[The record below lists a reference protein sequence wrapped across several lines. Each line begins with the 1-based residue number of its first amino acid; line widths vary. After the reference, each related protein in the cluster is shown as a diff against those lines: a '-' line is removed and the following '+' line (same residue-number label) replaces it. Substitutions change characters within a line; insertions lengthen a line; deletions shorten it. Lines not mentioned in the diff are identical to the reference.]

1 MPGIPPGVVPGL
13 AAMVSACPTPA
24 LTRPGSELSLVLA
37 TGCGMFIGG
46 SWEDGSWEDGSWV
59 DGSWEDGSWVDG
71 SWVDGS
77 WVDGSCV
84 SIITSAELPADTGS
98 VPIGCIS

>member
-1 MPGIPPGVVPGL
+1 MSGIPPGVVPGL

-37 TGCGMFIGG
+37 TGGGMFIGG
-46 SWEDGSWEDGSWV
+46 SWE
-59 DGSWEDGSWVDG
+59 
-71 SWVDGS
+71 
-77 WVDGSCV
+77 DGSCV

>member
-46 SWEDGSWEDGSWV
+46 SWEDGSWV
-59 DGSWEDGSWVDG
+59 DGSWE
-71 SWVDGS
+71 DGS

>member
-46 SWEDGSWEDGSWV
+46 SWEDGSW
-59 DGSWEDGSWVDG
+59 
-71 SWVDGS
+71 
-77 WVDGSCV
+77 VDGSCV